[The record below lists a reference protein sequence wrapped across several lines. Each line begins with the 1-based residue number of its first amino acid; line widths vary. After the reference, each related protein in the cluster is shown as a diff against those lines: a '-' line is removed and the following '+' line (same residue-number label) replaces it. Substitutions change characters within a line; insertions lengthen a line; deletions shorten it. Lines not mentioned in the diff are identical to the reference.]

1 VNTFPPQIVNIIF
14 EILVSF
20 FFLPTTLTAIV
31 RGIRMVSSLL
41 SVFYFSK
48 RPYSKRQ
55 LFLEFLLF
63 FLLLGC
69 GHAERDNDFDQH
81 GISNDSSLSFDVLD
95 VLDATPKS
103 SLFREKYDEYR
114 SLEDAVVDDTNFDAD
129 ELCLEYLLS
138 FLGGTTDA
146 KDNCEGI
153 QNAFIGA
160 HCDSVTDGDDDHDDY
175 FTTYSQPTCCQSLKN
190 HYDDNCGEADL
201 ITNAHLL
208 LVACVLLLCEGAKSI
223 ITTHQLHFLP
233 EAGGCVL
240 VGVFLGLLIHILPG
254 YNLDD
259 VSFDEEFFLI
269 VLLPPIIFEAALSVN
284 KKEFRRRRLAILMFA
299 VFGTILS
306 TFLTGFMVYYSSG
319 FFDNTMPLIDS
330 LIFGALISSID
341 PVAILSV
348 LSSLHLTEEDTIFI
362 MVFGE
367 SLLNDGVAITLFKTL
382 IGRYNED
389 TVSMDDVL
397 GACADFLIVC
407 AGSIIIGVICG
418 FGCLVY
424 FWLLRK
430 KLNSAMEVASFF
442 LWAGIPYYICDS
454 IEFSGIVG
462 IVAMGFFMDIYIAA
476 PKNRVIVP
484 LTRPVHKIPAENYV
498 ELGDNLP
505 CSTDILCG
513 VPPSS
518 PSSKSLYSLR
528 SLRTLNMR
536 ELVLREERFRLSVEA
551 DKHVRFVAHLLSQL
565 SENAIFV
572 YLGLFMFSKKY
583 EWNMPLVCISIVACV
598 LSRAIMVV
606 FICSLVWYIN
616 VFRIRCGCHKPVNT
630 LLPFDSEEPQI
641 SRTATSLQDRRIQ
654 LVLVLAGLRGAVSL
668 ALVESVPLYNA
679 VTGEGSEYKPEMKAM
694 TSASIIFTMF
704 VFGGSAYYILRR
716 LDIPKDE
723 AVPSVKFVD
732 GSGTMS
738 NLVHSIKE
746 VPEKSAEKVDRRPRP
761 ESPVFQ

>member
-1 VNTFPPQIVNIIF
+1 MPET
-14 EILVSF
+14 
-20 FFLPTTLTAIV
+20 
-31 RGIRMVSSLL
+31 MSSLL
-41 SVFYFSK
+41 SVFHLYQVPHSN
-48 RPYSKRQ
+48 RQ
-55 LFLEFLLF
+55 LFLELVL
-63 FLLLGC
+63 FLLLIGC
-69 GHAERDNDFDQH
+69 GKADMRQLRDFNLEQH
-81 GISNDSSLSFDVLD
+81 SISNGSSLSSNIEDVLT
-95 VLDATPKS
+95 VTPRS

-114 SLEDAVVDDTNFDAD
+114 HLNDAAADDTNFDAD

-138 FLGGTTDA
+138 FLDGTTDA

-153 QNAFIGA
+153 QNAYLGA
-160 HCDSVTDGDDDHDDY
+160 HCNSISNADEYDDDHDDY
-175 FTTYSQPTCCQSLKN
+175 FATYSQPSCCQSLKN
-190 HYDDNCGEADL
+190 HYDDYCSESDL

-240 VGVFLGLLIHILPG
+240 VGVFLGLLIHVLPG

-306 TFLTGFMVYYSSG
+306 TFLTGLMVYYSSG
-319 FFDNTMPLIDS
+319 FFENAVPLIDS

-382 IGRYNED
+382 VGRYNEA

-407 AGSIIIGVICG
+407 TGSILIGLACG
-418 FGCLVY
+418 FGCLIY
-424 FWLLRK
+424 FWFLRK

-476 PKNRVIVP
+476 PKHRMMVP
-484 LTRPVHKIPAENYV
+484 MPKPVHKRENSNCCENYV

-505 CSTDILCG
+505 CTTDILCG

-518 PSSKSLYSLR
+518 PSSKSIYSLR
-528 SLRTLNMR
+528 SLRTLKMR
-536 ELVLREERFRLSVEA
+536 DLVLREERFRLSAEA
-551 DKHVRFVAHLLSQL
+551 DKHVRFVAHLLAQL

-583 EWNMPLVCISIVACV
+583 EWNIPLVCISIVACV

-606 FICSLVWYIN
+606 IICTLVWYIN
-616 VFRIRCGCHKPVNT
+616 VLRIHCGCHKPVGTNCSY
-630 LLPFDSEEPQI
+630 DSEEPQV
-641 SRTATSLQDRRIQ
+641 SRTATALQDKRIQ

-694 TSASIIFTMF
+694 TSASILFTMF

-723 AVPSVKFVD
+723 AAPSARFVN
-732 GSGTMS
+732 GSGSMN
-738 NLVHSIKE
+738 NLVHPIKE
-746 VPEKSAEKVDRRPRP
+746 VMEKSTGKVDRRPRP
-761 ESPVFQ
+761 ESPVFL